1 MIKIKRILPLNYRDL
16 LLMPLL
22 MPLNSDSN
30 KWNKTIFKKGIEKLE
45 KDLEKQIFENL
56 REKSITIILNKQR
69 FEYSKKVII
78 KIKEGKS
85 LNKVFDINFVSK
97 KIKVILKNEQFEKIK
112 FCLIINLQTKT
123 DKKIMNGYAEYIFLY
138 SIK

>member
-69 FEYSKKVII
+69 FKYSKKVII

>member
-1 MIKIKRILPLNYRDL
+1 MIKRILPLNYRDL

-22 MPLNSDSN
+22 MPFNSDAN

-45 KDLEKQIFENL
+45 KDLEKIIFENL

-69 FEYSKKVII
+69 FKYSKKVII

-85 LNKVFDINFVSK
+85 LNKVFDINFVSQK
-97 KIKVILKNEQFEKIK
+97 LKVMLKNKQFEKIK
-112 FCLIINLQTKT
+112 FCSIINLQTRT
-123 DKKIMNGYAEYIFLY
+123 DKKLMNGYVEYIFLY

>member
-1 MIKIKRILPLNYRDL
+1 MIKRILPLNYRDL

-22 MPLNSDSN
+22 MPLNSDSK

-45 KDLEKQIFENL
+45 KDLEIKIFENL

-69 FEYSKKVII
+69 FKYSKKVII

-85 LNKVFDINFVSK
+85 LNKVFDINFVSQK
-97 KIKVILKNEQFEKIK
+97 LKVMLKNKQFEKIK
-112 FCLIINLQTKT
+112 FCSIINLQTRT
-123 DKKIMNGYAEYIFLY
+123 DKKLMNGYAEYIFLY
-138 SIK
+138 SLK

>member
-1 MIKIKRILPLNYRDL
+1 
-16 LLMPLL
+16 

-45 KDLEKQIFENL
+45 KDLEKKIYENL

-69 FEYSKKVII
+69 FKYSKKVII

-85 LNKVFDINFVSK
+85 LNKVFDINFVSQK
-97 KIKVILKNEQFEKIK
+97 LKVMLKNKQFEKIK
-112 FCLIINLQTKT
+112 FCSIINLQTRT
-123 DKKIMNGYAEYIFLY
+123 DKKLMNGYAEYIFLY
-138 SIK
+138 SLK

>member
-1 MIKIKRILPLNYRDL
+1 
-16 LLMPLL
+16 MPLD
-22 MPLNSDSN
+22 SDSN

-45 KDLEKQIFENL
+45 KDLEKKIFENL

-69 FEYSKKVII
+69 FKYSKKVII

-97 KIKVILKNEQFEKIK
+97 KIIAMLKKVNYEKIK
-112 FCLIINLQTKT
+112 FCSIINLQTRTKKT
-123 DKKIMNGYAEYIFLY
+123 LINGYVEYIFLY

>member
-1 MIKIKRILPLNYRDL
+1 MIKRILPLNYRDL

-22 MPLNSDSN
+22 IPLNSDSN

-45 KDLEKQIFENL
+45 KDLEKKIFENL
-56 REKSITIILNKQR
+56 RKKTITIILNKQR
-69 FEYSKKVII
+69 FKYSKKIII

-85 LNKVFDINFVSK
+85 LNKVFDINFVSQK
-97 KIKVILKNEQFEKIK
+97 LKIMLKNKQFEKIK
-112 FCLIINLQTKT
+112 FCSIINLQTRT
-123 DKKIMNGYAEYIFLY
+123 DKKLMNGYAEYIFLY

>member
-1 MIKIKRILPLNYRDL
+1 
-16 LLMPLL
+16 
-22 MPLNSDSN
+22 MPLNSDTN
-30 KWNKTIFKKGIEKLE
+30 KWNKTIFKKNYDQRYKKALE
-45 KDLEKQIFENL
+45 IIFENL

-69 FEYSKKVII
+69 FKYSKKVII

-97 KIKVILKNEQFEKIK
+97 KIIAMLKKVNYEKIK
-112 FCLIINLQTKT
+112 FCSIINLQTRTKKT
-123 DKKIMNGYAEYIFLY
+123 LINGYVEYIFLY

>member
-1 MIKIKRILPLNYRDL
+1 MIKRILPLNYRDL

-22 MPLNSDSN
+22 MPLNSDTK

-45 KDLEKQIFENL
+45 KDLENKIFENL
-56 REKSITIILNKQR
+56 REKSITVILNKQR
-69 FEYSKKVII
+69 FKYSKKIII

-97 KIKVILKNEQFEKIK
+97 KIKAMIKNEQFEKIK
-112 FCLIINLQTKT
+112 FCSIINLQTRT
-123 DKKIMNGYAEYIFLY
+123 HKKLINGYVEYIFLY